1 LPNQGLNPCFLQ
13 QKHRVLTTG
22 PPREYHISQVDT
34 FYTLEKK
41 KKNTIFP
48 SLLINCPWLVAKMA
62 FYGLE
67 VVVESIISVSIL
79 PAL

>member
-1 LPNQGLNPCFLQ
+1 MVFFSSSLKYKKCLP
-13 QKHRVLTTG
+13 VI
-22 PPREYHISQVDT
+22 YDI
-34 FYTLEKK
+34 
-41 KKNTIFP
+41 
-48 SLLINCPWLVAKMA
+48 PWLVAKMA